1 MEEKQMKKTLAL
13 VLACVMVFG
22 LAACG
27 TKAPTS
33 TTSEVTTA
41 AASQPAASDNVKH
54 YKFGYAFANMD
65 ENNMR
70 TLKGLQMY
78 AEELNATGEY
88 DIELIYTDSQA
99 NVDKQITDV
108 ESLIAQSPDLIMVSA
123 VDVVGSV
130 PALQAVKNAGIIT
143 VDDRGCQDDCIDNK
157 FTGFDEDT
165 IGGRLQEAMKAYLEE
180 HPDVNIKAG
189 GIYGQASQSE
199 QLKRVDY
206 LKALAEEMPDRIEI
220 LQTQYCDWSTDR
232 ATSTVED
239 WLLRYPEMNAIF
251 TASDD
256 MGLGACNALK
266 ASGKKDVLV
275 TAVDGTK
282 IGIQLA
288 QEGEEYFITI
298 GANQEQITR
307 HMMDF
312 WISLADGSYT
322 GGYEYKCPG
331 ECFTIVT
338 PDNVDT
344 VDLGAI

>member
-1 MEEKQMKKTLAL
+1 MKKAMSMFLAGAMA
-13 VLACVMVFG
+13 VS

-27 TKAPTS
+27 SSASSSAAESTAPSAAES
-33 TTSEVTTA
+33 TTQ
-41 AASQPAASDNVKH
+41 ASTDNADVKH

-70 TLKGLQMY
+70 TLKGIQKYMD
-78 AEELNATGEY
+78 ELNATGEY

-108 ESLIAQSPDLIMVSA
+108 ESLIAQEPDLIMVSA

-130 PALQAVKNAGIIT
+130 PALQAVHNAGIIT
-143 VDDRGCQDDCIDNK
+143 VDDRGCQDDSIDNK

-165 IGGRLQEAMKAYLEE
+165 IGARLQEAIRNYLDEN
-180 HPDVNIKAG
+180 PDVNIKAG

-206 LKALAEEMPDRIEI
+206 LIDLAEEMPDRIEI

-266 ASGKKDVLV
+266 ASGKSNVLV
-275 TAVDGTK
+275 TAVDGTQ

-307 HMMDF
+307 HMVDF
-312 WISLADGSYT
+312 WISLADGSYD
-322 GGYEYKCPG
+322 GDYEYKCPG
-331 ECFTIVT
+331 ECFAIVT
-338 PDNVDT
+338 PENVDT
-344 VDLGAI
+344 VDLGSI

>member
-1 MEEKQMKKTLAL
+1 MKKALAL
-13 VLACVMVFG
+13 LMACLLVFG
-22 LAACG
+22 MAACG
-27 TKAPTS
+27 SGTAAPTAAD
-33 TTSEVTTA
+33 TTA
-41 AASQPAASDNVKH
+41 AAAAQPESDNVKH

-70 TLKGLQMY
+70 TLKGLQKY
-78 AEELNATGEY
+78 IEELNATGEY

-123 VDVVGSV
+123 VDVAGSV
-130 PALQAVKNAGIIT
+130 PALQAVKRAGIIT
-143 VDDRGCQDDCIDNK
+143 VDDRGCQDESIDNK

-165 IGGRLQEAMKAYLEE
+165 IGGRLQEAIRDYLEA

-199 QLKRVDY
+199 QLKRIDY
-206 LKALAEEMPDRIEI
+206 LKALAEEMPDRIEF

-307 HMMDF
+307 HMLDF
-312 WISLADGSYT
+312 WISLADGTYT
-322 GGYEYKCPG
+322 GDYEYKCPG
-331 ECFTIVT
+331 ECFAIVT

-344 VDLGAI
+344 VDLGSI

>member
-1 MEEKQMKKTLAL
+1 MKKVMSMFLAGAMAL
-13 VLACVMVFG
+13 S

-27 TKAPTS
+27 SSAS
-33 TTSEVTTA
+33 TGSAAGTESGTA
-41 AASQPAASDNVKH
+41 ESASQAVAENSNVKH

-70 TLKGLQMY
+70 TLKGIQKY
-78 AEELNATGEY
+78 VDELNATGEY

-108 ESLIAQSPDLIMVSA
+108 ESLIAQEPDLIMVSA

-130 PALQAVKNAGIIT
+130 PALQAVHNAGIIT
-143 VDDRGCQDDCIDNK
+143 VDDRGCKDESIDYK

-165 IGGRLQEAMKAYLEE
+165 IGSLLQDAVRDYLAEK
-180 HPDVNIKAG
+180 PDVNIKAG
-189 GIYGQASQSE
+189 CIYGQASQSE
-199 QLKRVDY
+199 QLKRVDS
-206 LKALAEEMPDRIEI
+206 LIALAEEMPDRIEI

-266 ASGKKDVLV
+266 ASGKSDVLV
-275 TAVDGTK
+275 TAVDGTQ

-307 HMMDF
+307 HMVDF
-312 WISLADGSYT
+312 WISLADGTYD
-322 GGYEYKCPG
+322 GDYEYKCPA
-331 ECFTIVT
+331 ECFAVVT
-338 PDNVDT
+338 PENVDT